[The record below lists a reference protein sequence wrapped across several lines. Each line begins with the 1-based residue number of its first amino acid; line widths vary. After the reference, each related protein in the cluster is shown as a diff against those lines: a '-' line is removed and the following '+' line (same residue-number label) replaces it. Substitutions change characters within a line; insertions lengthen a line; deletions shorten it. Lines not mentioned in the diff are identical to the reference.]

1 MLKQISVYMENSK
14 GTMQEMLALLAKNGI
29 GISSFVA
36 NDSAEFGIVRLLLD
50 APMKAASVFEKER
63 YLYRIN
69 DITGVLIED
78 VTGELEKLLSIIK
91 RMNINLNYIYS
102 DFDRKSG
109 KPVIIMQCESID
121 EVEEALAQNGYQ
133 IYDIAQDI

>member
-1 MLKQISVYMENSK
+1 MLKQISVFMENSK
-14 GTMQEMLALLAKNGI
+14 GTMQEMLQLLSENGI

-50 APMKAASVFEKER
+50 APMKAAEVFERER

-78 VTGELEKLLSIIK
+78 VTGELERLLSIIK
-91 RMNINLNYIYS
+91 KMNINLNYIYS

-121 EVEEALAQNGYQ
+121 EVEEALAQNGYTV
-133 IYDIAQDI
+133 YDIAQDI